1 MTTRSVC
8 GGALLALVLCGCSG
22 GGPREAVAGGDP
34 DRGRAHLERYGCG
47 SCHVVPGVAGAR
59 GQVGPPLDGI
69 AGRAYVGGIL
79 PNTADN
85 MVAWIREPQKYAP
98 RTAMPNLGVSEA
110 EGRDMTAYLYTLK

>member
-1 MTTRSVC
+1 MMTRTAC
-8 GGALLALVLCGCSG
+8 GGVLLALGLCACSG
-22 GGPREAVAGGDP
+22 GGPRETLAGGDP
-34 DRGRAHLERYGCG
+34 ERGRAHLERYGCG

-85 MVAWIREPQKYAP
+85 MVAWMREPQKYAP